1 MDEDDLMLEPG
12 TDSYF
17 FPYEY
22 NPDIMKIEAAPEEL
36 PIFPLQTDIQ
46 EEDPASGFTQI
57 IRGDF
62 EVEEDTRGKGSIF
75 HLDIKFEKF
84 KEFYCTGRA
93 MLRNK
98 KLCLDKRIKIVE
110 SMDGWYEIERFR
122 GQITKLFTE
131 CWRGEIYKDE

>member
-62 EVEEDTRGKGSIF
+62 G
-75 HLDIKFEKF
+75 EK
-84 KEFYCTGRA
+84 
-93 MLRNK
+93 
-98 KLCLDKRIKIVE
+98 
-110 SMDGWYEIERFR
+110 
-122 GQITKLFTE
+122 
-131 CWRGEIYKDE
+131 